1 MLTLKQ
7 RLALAWR
14 ILTLRNTQLTEHAR
28 RELVYVAK
36 ANGSLK
42 YNGLGGAAR
51 VQNDADTDAE
61 ELVAVFASQRHTAVT
76 GAYTAARVA
85 KLFAGSPLLPLTG
98 GADEWE
104 PFGPGL
110 WQNKRC
116 RSVFK
121 DDSNAW
127 DHDAVVFR
135 RPDGVVYATPASRL
149 GIKFPYVRKVRYVE
163 VGS

>member
-1 MLTLKQ
+1 MLTLTQ
-7 RLALAWR
+7 RVALAWR
-14 ILTLRNTQLTEHAR
+14 ILTLRNTQLTEHAAQ
-28 RELVYVAK
+28 ELAYVRKSNRSIGKAK
-36 ANGSLK
+36 SLED
-42 YNGLGGAAR
+42 
-51 VQNDADTDAE
+51 DADRCAE
-61 ELVAVFASQRHTAVT
+61 ELVAVFASQRHTPIT
-76 GAYTAARVA
+76 GSYTAARVA
-85 KLFAGSPLLPLTG
+85 KLFTGAPLSPLTG
-98 GADEWE
+98 SADEWE

-149 GIKFPYVRKVRYVE
+149 GIKFPYARKVKYVE